1 MREKKQAMLVMKKM
15 LRAGKKV
22 DRNAYVCSVHSYQE
36 QTESLYLLLE
46 EGELTDVSLD
56 AVYECKI
63 REQSCEIQA
72 TGRIKERYRSEQG
85 PMMEMRVEN
94 GFYKNRIKSVDKR

>member
-1 MREKKQAMLVMKKM
+1 MREKKQATLVMKKM

-22 DRNAYVCSVHSYQE
+22 DGNTYICSVHSYQE

-46 EGELTDVSLD
+46 EGELTDLSLD
-56 AVYECKI
+56 AVYECRI
-63 REQSCEIQA
+63 WEQSYEIQA
-72 TGRIKERYRSEQG
+72 VGRIKERYHSAHGQ
-85 PMMEMRVEN
+85 MLEMRVEN